1 MERRE
6 FIIDLHSLGMK
17 AYNDESTQTKVY
29 YTYHDS
35 LTQTFC
41 FRRVMRDLGYRITA
55 THMYYEDEYYED
67 DEVVEKHFHT
77 NISIQDGDNM
87 FNIYNDYI
95 DSNEIDFF
103 ISSRSSS
110 CNSSISSPSEIEPQN
125 DD

>member
-17 AYNDESTQTKVY
+17 AYDDESTQTKVY

-41 FRRVMRDLGYRITA
+41 FRRVMRDLGFRITS
-55 THMYYEDEYYED
+55 THVYYEDEDYE
-67 DEVVEKHFHT
+67 EVIEKHFHT

-87 FNIYNDYI
+87 FNIYLDYI
-95 DSNEIDFF
+95 GSSEVDFF
-103 ISSRSSS
+103 ISSRSNSS
-110 CNSSISSPSEIEPQN
+110 NSSISNPAEIEPQN

>member
-17 AYNDESTQTKVY
+17 VYDDESTQTKVY

-41 FRRVMRDLGYRITA
+41 FRRVMRNLGYRITA
-55 THMYYEDEYYED
+55 THVYYEDEYYED
-67 DEVVEKHFHT
+67 GEVVEKHFHT

-87 FNIYNDYI
+87 LNIYNDYI
-95 DSNEIDFF
+95 DSSEIDFF
-103 ISSRSSS
+103 ISSRS
-110 CNSSISSPSEIEPQN
+110 NSSISSPAEIEPQN

>member
-17 AYNDESTQTKVY
+17 VYDDESTQTKVY

-41 FRRVMRDLGYRITA
+41 FRRVMRNLGYRITA
-55 THMYYEDEYYED
+55 THVYYEDEYYED

-77 NISIQDGDNM
+77 NIPIQDGDNM

-103 ISSRSSS
+103 ISSRS
-110 CNSSISSPSEIEPQN
+110 NSSISSPAEIEPQN